1 MTDQKNIK
9 ISIPEDNIRID
20 RWFRKKFSSLTQNFI
35 ENKLRRGVIKVN
47 KKKIKSNYRLT
58 VNDIISINQF
68 SEKLFPKKIQKKYK
82 KNIQRQIYKRF
93 YNSILF
99 DSSDKVTLF
108 LFRRF
113 SKVLNSNS
121 SSSDKNFGLS

>member
-1 MTDQKNIK
+1 MTNQKNIK
-9 ISIPEDNIRID
+9 VSIPEDNIRID

-47 KKKIKSNYRLT
+47 QKKIKSNYRLT
-58 VNDIISINQF
+58 VNDIKSINQF

-82 KNIQRQIYKRF
+82 KNIPRQIYKRF